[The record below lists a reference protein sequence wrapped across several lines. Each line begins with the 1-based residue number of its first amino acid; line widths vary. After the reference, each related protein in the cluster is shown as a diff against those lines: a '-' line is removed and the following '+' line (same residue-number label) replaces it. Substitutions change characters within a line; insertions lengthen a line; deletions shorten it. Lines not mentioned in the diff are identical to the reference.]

1 MTSGRD
7 MRSLW
12 GAPNE
17 AEGKRGWGWP
27 GSPGTG
33 GGEIL
38 EMQERGRMPRMV
50 RGTAIRQ
57 LNLGIEE
64 EKEEFPS

>member
-1 MTSGRD
+1 
-7 MRSLW
+7 
-12 GAPNE
+12 
-17 AEGKRGWGWP
+17 
-27 GSPGTG
+27 
-33 GGEIL
+33 
-38 EMQERGRMPRMV
+38 MQERGRMPRMV